1 MNELIQSAVVF
12 NEEQHTYTLGDKQL
26 SGITTIIKRLVF
38 PDMYKGISQAVLNK
52 AAERGTRIHNLIQM
66 WVMGILSN
74 EDIAELQCFLDAF
87 TAATLITH
95 ASEYLV
101 SDNESVASSIDL
113 VCLDAEGN
121 FVLCDIKTTSVLH
134 TEYLQWQLSIYAYLF
149 EHQNPG
155 LQVAS
160 LEAIHI
166 RDNKCEIVDVE
177 RLQDEYV
184 EALLNAYR
192 SGAETFDNPLSKL
205 PEGLDALLKAYAENE
220 EFLSYIGAVKA
231 QYDEKKKALQQSIA
245 DSLRSQKLDKVETPV
260 AKVTIGKDSVT
271 KKFDLK
277 AFMESQ
283 QYKDSPKVYDA
294 FIKES
299 TTAGRITI
307 TLR

>member
-26 SGITTIIKRLVF
+26 SGITTIIKQLVF

-87 TAATLITH
+87 TAASLITH

-149 EHQNPG
+149 EHQNPLLKVSG
-155 LQVAS
+155 LKAV
-160 LEAIHI
+160 HI
-166 RDNKCEIVDVE
+166 RDNKCEIMDIE
-177 RLQDEYV
+177 RLPDEYV

-192 SGAETFDNPLSKL
+192 SGAETFDNPLHVM

-220 EFLSYIGAVKA
+220 EFLSYIDAVKSW
-231 QYDEKKKALQQSIA
+231 YDERKKQLQEQIA
-245 DSLRSQKLDKVETPV
+245 NTLKEKGLEKIETEI
-260 AKVTIGKDSVT
+260 AKVTIGKDSERQT
-271 KKFDLK
+271 FDLK
-277 AFMESQ
+277 KFMDSPQYQSGPEV
-283 QYKDSPKVYDA
+283 YKD
-294 FIKES
+294 FIKSS
-299 TTAGRITI
+299 TTKGRITI